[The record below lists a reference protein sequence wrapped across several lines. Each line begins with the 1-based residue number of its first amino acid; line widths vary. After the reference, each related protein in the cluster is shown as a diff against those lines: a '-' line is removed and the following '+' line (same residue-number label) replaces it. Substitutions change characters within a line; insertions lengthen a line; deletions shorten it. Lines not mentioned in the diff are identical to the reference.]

1 LGRRPRRAEQ
11 PSPALTPAAKRR
23 WERIPPKL
31 QAMLLG
37 NAWCRTCREAGGM
50 VLLSGKIENGQ
61 LVLRGTCAAC
71 GEPVARVVE
80 RD

>member
-1 LGRRPRRAEQ
+1 MRGISE
-11 PSPALTPAAKRR
+11 KVGI
-23 WERIPPKL
+23 ERIPPKL

-37 NAWCRTCREAGGM
+37 NAWFRNCREAGDM
-50 VLLSGKIENGQ
+50 VLLIGKIERGQ

-71 GEPVARVVE
+71 GQSVAQVVE